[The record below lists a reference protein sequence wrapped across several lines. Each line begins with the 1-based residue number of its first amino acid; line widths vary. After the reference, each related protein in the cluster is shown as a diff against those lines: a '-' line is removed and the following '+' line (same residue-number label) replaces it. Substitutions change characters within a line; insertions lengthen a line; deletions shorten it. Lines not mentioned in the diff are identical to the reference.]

1 MGQPVR
7 VAVKPSTAQLD
18 TIRYETNRPLSGM
31 GHRSYESSADATS
44 DLDPADVLAERLFD
58 RAGVQHVHVNGNTI
72 TVEFAR
78 GADTDGVVEII
89 EGLFLHYEA

>member
-18 TIRYETNRPLSGM
+18 VIRYETNRPLSGM
-31 GHRSYESSADATS
+31 GHRSFSSAVDATS
-44 DLDPADVLAERLFD
+44 ELDPADVLAERLFD
-58 RAGVQHVHVNGNTI
+58 RGGVHHVHVNGSTI

-78 GADTDGVVEII
+78 DADTDGIAEII
-89 EGLFLHYEA
+89 EGLFLHYED